1 MFKFKRQRKVH
12 MSTGHLDL
20 KENRD
25 KRIVLTFYFW
35 HLEQKNVERP
45 AMVLLVMGE
54 KQVLQGF
61 PCLP

>member
-1 MFKFKRQRKVH
+1 MF
-12 MSTGHLDL
+12 TGHLDL